1 MFKITKL
8 IIPNVLL
15 NLRFKSYRIYFRTL
29 ERGTAMRNFDKISIQ
44 EMSKDDMLLIIEAL
58 EYTGKNTK
66 INEFI
71 QLRNNILQE
80 LSSLAE
86 ISEEQFLEYLKEETL
101 SI

>member
-1 MFKITKL
+1 
-8 IIPNVLL
+8 
-15 NLRFKSYRIYFRTL
+15 
-29 ERGTAMRNFDKISIQ
+29 MRDFDKITIQ
-44 EMSKDDMLLIIEAL
+44 EMAKDDMFLIIEAL
-58 EYTGKNTK
+58 EYAGKNTQ

-86 ISEEQFLEYLKEETL
+86 VSEEEFLEYLKEETL